1 MGCTDPGFVDSD
13 SLGSPPVVM
22 PGGWML
28 GNDVVTAEVPTIGQ
42 VLKDRMDKTV
52 AGQSVEQHLMVM
64 FEAKEQMG
72 L

>member
-1 MGCTDPGFVDSD
+1 MEDIPIKVE
-13 SLGSPPVVM
+13 
-22 PGGWML
+22 
-28 GNDVVTAEVPTIGQ
+28 AEQYQ

-64 FEAKEQMG
+64 FEAKKEQMG